1 MVKDYVS
8 GCSGVYETGWL
19 SLMIRFALPLTCY
32 VTCMAAI
39 IDFSNVAS
47 MRTARMRRQSNEIR
61 NHHMAGILDLPN
73 MAALES
79 QGDLQSMKQHH
90 NQVP

>member
-1 MVKDYVS
+1 MVKDYVY

-39 IDFSNVAS
+39 

-61 NHHMAGILDLPN
+61 NHHMAGILDLYYYILFRIWRP
-73 MAALES
+73 
-79 QGDLQSMKQHH
+79 
-90 NQVP
+90 